1 MLAMQFRRSSAQ
13 RLQVGAAW
21 RQGLGKRVNASEK
34 RGPPASPTPHFT
46 LNILGQ
52 GIHDSP
58 FAEGWIQGRPC
69 RVTMD
74 TSASV
79 TIARPDIVAGQ
90 PDGKPSRAYILQT
103 ASGDTIT
110 VLKEALIELSLG
122 QRALRFWVFITEIT
136 DEFIL
141 GIDVLWAYDVSVDL
155 GRHLLH
161 LG

>member
-1 MLAMQFRRSSAQ
+1 
-13 RLQVGAAW
+13 
-21 RQGLGKRVNASEK
+21 
-34 RGPPASPTPHFT
+34 
-46 LNILGQ
+46 
-52 GIHDSP
+52 
-58 FAEGWIQGRPC
+58 
-69 RVTMD
+69 MD